1 MKSQE
6 LRTRSSDELRKLL
19 TEKQAGVLN
28 FRFRV
33 FSGRVKNINELSE
46 TRKDI
51 ARILT
56 ILQEKKQ

>member
-1 MKSQE
+1 MLVKE
-6 LRTRSSDELRKLL
+6 LRTQSSGELEKLL
-19 TEKQAGVLN
+19 QKRRSGVLN

-33 FSGRVKNINELSE
+33 LGGRVKNIRELRD

-56 ILQEKKQ
+56 ILKEKS

>member
-1 MKSQE
+1 MLAKE
-6 LRTRSSDELRKLL
+6 LRTQSKGELEKLL
-19 TEKQAGVLN
+19 QKKQAGMLN

-33 FSGRVKNINELSE
+33 LGGRVKNINELQD

-56 ILQEKKQ
+56 ILKEKI

>member
-1 MKSQE
+1 MRVKA
-6 LRTRSSDELRKLL
+6 LRTQSKGELEKLL
-19 TEKQAGVLN
+19 QKKHANVLN

-33 FSGRVKNINELSE
+33 LGGRVKNINELRD

-56 ILQEKKQ
+56 ILKEKV

>member
-1 MKSQE
+1 MRVKE
-6 LRTRSSDELRKLL
+6 LRTQSRGELEKLL
-19 TEKQAGVLN
+19 QKRRSGALN

-33 FSGRVKNINELSE
+33 LGGRVKNIRELRD

-56 ILQEKKQ
+56 ILKEKS

>member
-1 MKSQE
+1 MRVKE
-6 LRTRSSDELRKLL
+6 LRTQSKGELEKLL
-19 TEKQAGVLN
+19 QKRQASVLN

-33 FSGRVKNINELSE
+33 LGGRVKNINELRG

-56 ILQEKKQ
+56 ILKEKI